1 MENKSNIL
9 VIDDDQD
16 IGRMLKML
24 LEFKGFNVSIAENKT
39 KADDILKNTRT
50 NIMIMDMLLSGENGI
65 NVCSDFKSNDEIKHI
80 PILMMS
86 AHPDAKKICLDAGA
100 NDFISKPF
108 EMQDM
113 LLKIEVLLNERV
125 KNEGMKESR
134 S

>member
-1 MENKSNIL
+1 MGNKPNIL

-16 IGRMLKML
+16 IGRMLRML
-24 LEFKGFNVSIAENKT
+24 LEFKGFIVTIAENKT
-39 KADDILKNTRT
+39 KAEEILQNALTD
-50 NIMIMDMLLSGENGI
+50 IMIMDMLLSGENGI
-65 NVCSDFKSNDEIKHI
+65 NVCTDFKSNAEVKHI

-113 LLKIEVLLNERV
+113 LLKIDQLIIQ
-125 KNEGMKESR
+125 KNEGMKE
-134 S
+134 